1 MTICLQDRGER
12 QRLARIKKRAA
23 NMANC
28 RTLKCLALDTVSMEE
43 ALDVT
48 KDRPKSLPDRIFL
61 TLFTPLPCHACEK
74 LRNMGEGL
82 LLSCQ
87 CTFQQLRGPDATY
100 TSDKRPTCHICRR
113 VRYYKGVFLN
123 CACTA
128 ICREYCK
135 SAGLWKYVLQHN
147 FDCTYLVDI
156 PNFFQGLFWW
166 PCCWE
171 TPCTNQVFKP
181 PHHWV

>member
-43 ALDVT
+43 ALNVT
-48 KDRPKSLPDRIFL
+48 EDCPKSLPDRIFL
-61 TLFTPLPCHACEK
+61 TLFTPLPCHACQK
-74 LRNMGEGL
+74 LCNMGEGL

-100 TSDKRPTCHICRR
+100 TSDKRPTCNICRR
-113 VRYYKGVFLN
+113 VRYYKGLFFN
-123 CACTA
+123 CTCTA

-135 SAGLWKYVLQHN
+135 SAGLWK
-147 FDCTYLVDI
+147 
-156 PNFFQGLFWW
+156 
-166 PCCWE
+166 
-171 TPCTNQVFKP
+171 
-181 PHHWV
+181 

>member
-28 RTLKCLALDTVSMEE
+28 RTSKCLALDTDAMEE
-43 ALDVT
+43 ALDVS
-48 KDRPKSLPDRIFL
+48 KDRPASLPDRIFL

-100 TSDKRPTCHICRR
+100 TVTKDQHVTFADVLGTIR
-113 VRYYKGVFLN
+113 VCFSTVLALRYK
-123 CACTA
+123 CATKQLYGDPL
-128 ICREYCK
+128 IFPSK
-135 SAGLWKYVLQHN
+135 FIW
-147 FDCTYLVDI
+147 
-156 PNFFQGLFWW
+156 
-166 PCCWE
+166 
-171 TPCTNQVFKP
+171 TP
-181 PHHWV
+181 